1 MTGTDEVLRRARS
14 AYARRDWP
22 AAYQDLKRLH
32 EQQALATDDLHALG
46 DAAWWLGLIRE
57 TLTLSEQ
64 CYRRFLDEGR
74 VDRAATN
81 ALDIGFAWFLR
92 GEPTIGSAWVG
103 RARRLLTGRPESER
117 HGFLRWLDFSEAL
130 EGGDLDTALA
140 AAHDIQELA
149 RRLRSP
155 ALTSLGLLG
164 EGTVAVHRGHL
175 AQGFSLLDEAML
187 PVLAGELRPE
197 DAGLVYCQMMAICC
211 EVADLDRARHWTAAT
226 QRWCEGLS
234 SAVMFLGICRL
245 HRVQLL
251 RVGGDWESAR
261 SEAET
266 ACDELADLNVVVVA
280 DAHYELGELRR
291 LSGDYGGAARAYG
304 RGAELGRDPEPGQ
317 SLLVLATGDAAAAM
331 SSIRRALADA
341 GEVPFRRAPL
351 LAALVEIA
359 VDAGDADAAQAA
371 SAGLEAI
378 ARTYATPGFT
388 AAARLARG
396 RVLLHGGDTK
406 QALAALSDACR
417 RYQELGAPYETARV
431 RLLLAEAY
439 QAAGDDTAA
448 AELDEAARTLARLG
462 AASPGRVAR
471 PRPRSMPGG
480 LTARELDV
488 LGQVASGLTNK
499 EAATALVISDR
510 TVARH
515 LANIYVK
522 LGVSTRTA
530 AAAWAI
536 EHGVLAPRARPSAH
550 R

>member
-1 MTGTDEVLRRARS
+1 MTGTDDVLRRARS

-22 AAYQDLKRLH
+22 AAYRDLKRLH
-32 EQQALATDDLHALG
+32 EQQALATDDLHTLG

-92 GEPTIGSAWVG
+92 GEPTLGLAWIG
-103 RARRLLTGRPESER
+103 RARRLLTGRPEGES
-117 HGFLRWLDFSEAL
+117 HGFLRWLDFDEAL
-130 EGGDLDTALA
+130 QRGDLDTALA
-140 AAHDIQELA
+140 AAQDIQDLA

-155 ALTSLGLLG
+155 AVTSLGLLG
-164 EGTVAVHRGHL
+164 EGTVAVRRGDL
-175 AQGFSLLDEAML
+175 DQGFSLLDEAML

-211 EVADLDRARHWTAAT
+211 EVADLDRARQWTAAT

-251 RVGGDWESAR
+251 RIGGDWESAR
-261 SEAET
+261 SEATT
-266 ACDELADLNVVVVA
+266 ACDELADLNVAVVA
-280 DAHYELGELRR
+280 EAHYELGELRR
-291 LSGDYGGAARAYG
+291 LSGDHDGAARAYE
-304 RGAELGRDPEPGQ
+304 RAAELGKDPEPGQ
-317 SLLVLATGDAAAAM
+317 SLLVLATGDAAAAI

-341 GEVPFRRAPL
+341 GEVPFRRPPL

-359 VDAGDADAAQAA
+359 VHADDTGAAEAAAAQ
-371 SAGLEAI
+371 LEAI

-396 RVLLHGGDTK
+396 RVLLHGGDAQ
-406 QALAALSDACR
+406 QALPVLSDACR
-417 RYQELGAPYETARV
+417 RYQELVAPYDAARV

-439 QAAGDDTAA
+439 HAAGDDTAA
-448 AELDEAARTLARLG
+448 AELDEAARTFARLG
-462 AASPGRVAR
+462 AASPGEAAP
-471 PRPRSMPGG
+471 PRPSPAPVR
-480 LTARELDV
+480 LTAREIDV
-488 LGQVASGLTNK
+488 LGQVASGVTTRRRPPPWSS
-499 EAATALVISDR
+499 ATGPSPATWR
-510 TVARH
+510 T
-515 LANIYVK
+515 
-522 LGVSTRTA
+522 STSS
-530 AAAWAI
+530 WA
-536 EHGVLAPRARPSAH
+536 
-550 R
+550 